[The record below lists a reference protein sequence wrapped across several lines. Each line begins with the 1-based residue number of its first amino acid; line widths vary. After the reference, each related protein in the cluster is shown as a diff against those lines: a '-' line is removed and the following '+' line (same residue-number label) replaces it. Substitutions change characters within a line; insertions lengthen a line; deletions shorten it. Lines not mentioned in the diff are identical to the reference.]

1 MKAVPETIDMGQ
13 AYLLRCTR
21 PERKG
26 IMSKNCFS
34 QEQIVKLSANVHVRS
49 VSEKSIQFTPEFVRR
64 FYMEQTEGKAAAE
77 IFREIGIDPEVLGES
92 RIRGFAYHTKKKAE
106 RETGFMDG
114 RKLNKRHPKKE
125 PVSDADRITQLE
137 HELAYTRQEVEF
149 LKKLQAANMEAQRQ
163 WESRHRQK

>member
-1 MKAVPETIDMGQ
+1 MGQ
-13 AYLLRCTR
+13 DYLLRCTL

-26 IMSKNCFS
+26 IMSKNCFTK
-34 QEQIVKLSANVHVRS
+34 EQIERLSANIHVRS
-49 VSEKSIQFTPEFVRR
+49 VSEKSIQFTPEFTRR
-64 FYMEQTEGKAAAE
+64 FYMERTEGKTAAD
-77 IFREIGIDPEVLGES
+77 IFREVNIEPEMLGES
-92 RIRGFAYHTKKKAE
+92 RIRGFEYHTRKKAE

-114 RKLNKRHPKKE
+114 RKLNKRRPKKE
-125 PVSDADRITQLE
+125 PTSEADRITQLE